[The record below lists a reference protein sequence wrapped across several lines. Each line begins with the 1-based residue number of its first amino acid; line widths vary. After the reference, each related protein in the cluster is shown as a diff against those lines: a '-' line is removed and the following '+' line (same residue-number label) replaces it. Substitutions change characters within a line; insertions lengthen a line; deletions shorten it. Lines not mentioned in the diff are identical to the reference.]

1 MLRLS
6 VLLFLILMNVSFI
19 LYSFIFDIEYTQE
32 LVRLEIAKKY
42 TQNNNFIKVSDQNNF
57 IKTKNIRKQYNSLN
71 KVVQNNKAIQN
82 YDKLLYEFELY
93 LTELKSNT
101 ITLSKYPNQSKRL
114 KLKLHCINA

>member
-1 MLRLS
+1 
-6 VLLFLILMNVSFI
+6 MNVSFI